1 MVLLRDVAINKML
14 QTAPLF
20 CRSKEIT
27 IYKFILGYVRKVNE
41 DALKMIP
48 EFAYPKAI
56 YMAYARRS
64 THFLDE
70 QNNYRQY
77 GIDIRFNERS
87 HPQALLPVGKTHLL
101 FGRINRELIY
111 IKMEDYGVCWDSA
124 STAWR

>member
-1 MVLLRDVAINKML
+1 
-14 QTAPLF
+14 
-20 CRSKEIT
+20 
-27 IYKFILGYVRKVNE
+27 
-41 DALKMIP
+41 
-48 EFAYPKAI
+48 
-56 YMAYARRS
+56 MAYARRS

-111 IKMEDYGVCWDSA
+111 IKMEDYGVCWDQLAQHGGEYVVSKIRN
-124 STAWR
+124 SGDFLSPNVCSNHHELGRVLYWH